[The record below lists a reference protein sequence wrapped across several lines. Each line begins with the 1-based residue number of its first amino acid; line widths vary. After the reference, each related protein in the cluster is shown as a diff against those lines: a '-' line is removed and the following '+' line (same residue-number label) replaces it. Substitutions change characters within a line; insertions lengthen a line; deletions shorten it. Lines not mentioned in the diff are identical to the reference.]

1 LSSCAGLFRKKKSA
15 SQPGQG
21 GVPSAL
27 LPQPKVSRAGRE
39 VVYFVRKTFY
49 SKGIASLEAR
59 CASIKSKMGGEL
71 RKQKLGEHSP
81 GTRRSYPTSNLY
93 IFFFL
98 ASNRPPTSRGTTN
111 LSFRKRKLFVSKLG
125 QILGG
130 VSPLPWQG
138 TTETVLRP
146 TLCPGRSRALKKIKR
161 TPKAWSLREF
171 DY

>member
-1 LSSCAGLFRKKKSA
+1 
-15 SQPGQG
+15 
-21 GVPSAL
+21 
-27 LPQPKVSRAGRE
+27 
-39 VVYFVRKTFY
+39 
-49 SKGIASLEAR
+49 
-59 CASIKSKMGGEL
+59 MGGEL

-146 TLCPGRSRALKKIKR
+146 TLCPGRSRALKKLNELQRLGPYANLITDFNQVVAPPRRIGGLLPPISFPKGGGALCPGTLKEGRARNKTKKKLKR
-161 TPKAWSLREF
+161 LL
-171 DY
+171 